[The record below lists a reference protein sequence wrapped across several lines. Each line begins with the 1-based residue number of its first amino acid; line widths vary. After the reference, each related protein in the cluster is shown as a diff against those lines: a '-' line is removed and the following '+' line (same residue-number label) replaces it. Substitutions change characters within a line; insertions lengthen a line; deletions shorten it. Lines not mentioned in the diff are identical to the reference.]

1 MTKKKK
7 KYKQWSTKHC
17 TKNKTIELH
26 EPHLKLGVNT
36 GTKKKITQVT
46 HTCILFCFEN
56 INLPEFILK
65 STNAH
70 LLHLKKIKLK

>member
-1 MTKKKK
+1 MTKK

-36 GTKKKITQVT
+36 STQKDYASDEYMYFVLFWKLHIT
-46 HTCILFCFEN
+46 I
-56 INLPEFILK
+56 I
-65 STNAH
+65 
-70 LLHLKKIKLK
+70 